1 MQGAARWDVWICGNS
16 WPKMLP
22 PVNYE
27 SPNDF
32 NTSEKLTRF
41 MARVV
46 NTGAKFITGV
56 IDNGGK
62 FATGCNLPSVSM
74 TPVVHLDLRISLR
87 VFEKIQ
93 ISSNGILG
101 GLRENDSQKIWS
113 KKSCDN
119 VCFRSFFCLL
129 LLQLNTGEIC
139 LLYKGQDNPASFNL
153 SALLS
158 FSEVLHFNRFQ
169 ILISSL
175 KGTVHRNW
183 YGWNRHL
190 IGTEIFWKSTC
201 PPPVRALWRFS
212 DTLYSNWLIVSYL
225 SNAHTAAPALFSSF
239 TRIGKGTIKK
249 FWIDSSDPN
258 WVILWLHISKWA
270 EEKCKRLDKP
280 AAKFWPDFP
289 KKGWK
294 GLKS

>member
-1 MQGAARWDVWICGNS
+1 
-16 WPKMLP
+16 MLP

-101 GLRENDSQKIWS
+101 GLRENDSQKI
-113 KKSCDN
+113 
-119 VCFRSFFCLL
+119 
-129 LLQLNTGEIC
+129 
-139 LLYKGQDNPASFNL
+139 
-153 SALLS
+153 
-158 FSEVLHFNRFQ
+158 
-169 ILISSL
+169 
-175 KGTVHRNW
+175 
-183 YGWNRHL
+183 
-190 IGTEIFWKSTC
+190 
-201 PPPVRALWRFS
+201 
-212 DTLYSNWLIVSYL
+212 
-225 SNAHTAAPALFSSF
+225 
-239 TRIGKGTIKK
+239 
-249 FWIDSSDPN
+249 
-258 WVILWLHISKWA
+258 
-270 EEKCKRLDKP
+270 
-280 AAKFWPDFP
+280 
-289 KKGWK
+289 
-294 GLKS
+294 